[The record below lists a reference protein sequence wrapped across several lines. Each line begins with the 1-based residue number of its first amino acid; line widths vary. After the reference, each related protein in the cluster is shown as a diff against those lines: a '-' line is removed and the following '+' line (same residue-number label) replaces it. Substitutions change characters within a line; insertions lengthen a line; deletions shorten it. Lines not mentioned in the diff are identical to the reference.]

1 MDDRRRGASL
11 ASRVRLDTDEQ
22 LHTRVAWYYF
32 IANMTQ
38 QEIGDRLGASRV
50 RVNRL
55 LAACRERG
63 LVQINI
69 RGDLAACTA
78 LEHQLVSAYGLADA
92 VVVPIADSGSGLR
105 DAIGVAA
112 ASYIAERFDD
122 DMTLGLGWGATLRA
136 VLRAIPNRAF
146 EGSSVVGLQG
156 GLSHCSGINT
166 FEIVSAFA
174 DRLGADQHFFAAP
187 VFARN
192 EADREM
198 ILAQEPTRE
207 TYEKGRTADMALF
220 TVGEISD
227 SLLVTYGVETAEER
241 SSLQSSG
248 AVGDVLGSFLDA
260 EGVPVDHSL
269 NRRSVAI
276 APEDL
281 RGIGSRVLAAGGS
294 HQAQAIR
301 AALRSRIP
309 SVLITDENTAQG
321 LLEPAQ
327 A

>member
-1 MDDRRRGASL
+1 
-11 ASRVRLDTDEQ
+11 LDTDEQ

-78 LEHQLVSAYGLADA
+78 LERQLLSAYGLSDA

-112 ASYIAERFDD
+112 ASYVAERLGDN
-122 DMTLGLGWGATLRA
+122 MTLGLGWGRTLRA
-136 VLRAIPNRAF
+136 VLRAIPNRVL
-146 EGSSVVGLQG
+146 EGASVVGLQG

-198 ILAQEPTRE
+198 ILAQQPTRE
-207 TYEKGRTADMALF
+207 TYEKGCSADMALF

-227 SLLVTYGVETAEER
+227 SLLVTYGIEAAEER
-241 SSLQSSG
+241 SSLEASG
-248 AVGDVLGSFLDA
+248 VVGDVLGTFLDA
-260 EGVPVDHSL
+260 QGRSVDHSL

-276 APEDL
+276 APADL
-281 RGIGSRVLAAGGS
+281 HDIGSRVMAAGGS
-294 HQAQAIR
+294 SKAVAIR
-301 AALRSRIP
+301 AALRSGIP
-309 SVLITDENTAQG
+309 NVLITDESTAQG
-321 LLEPAQ
+321 LLEPAES
-327 A
+327 

>member
-32 IANMTQ
+32 VANMTQ

-78 LEHQLVSAYGLADA
+78 LEGRLVATYGLTDA
-92 VVVPIADSGSGLR
+92 VVVPLADSASGML
-105 DAIGVAA
+105 DGIGVAA
-112 ASYIAERFDD
+112 ASYIAERLGDH
-122 DMTLGLGWGATLRA
+122 MTLGLGWGRTLRA
-136 VLRAIPNRAF
+136 VLRAIPNRPL
-146 EGSSVVGLQG
+146 EGVSVVCLQG

-166 FEIVSAFA
+166 FELVSAYA
-174 DRLGADQHFFAAP
+174 DRFGADQHFFAAP
-187 VFARN
+187 VFASS

-207 TYEKGRTADMALF
+207 TYDKGRNADFALF
-220 TVGEISD
+220 TAGEISD
-227 SLLVTYGVETAEER
+227 SMLVTYGVETAEER
-241 SSLQSSG
+241 ASLQAAG
-248 AVGDVLGSFLDA
+248 AVGDVLGTFLDA
-260 EGVPVDHSL
+260 EGAAIDHPL

-276 APEDL
+276 APSDL
-281 RGIGSRVLAAGGS
+281 RGVGRRILVAGGG
-294 HQAQAIR
+294 HQSMAIR
-301 AALRSRIP
+301 AALLSGTP
-309 SVLITDENTAQG
+309 NVLITDELSAQE
-321 LLEPAQ
+321 LLDQ
-327 A
+327 

>member
-32 IANMTQ
+32 VANMTQ
-38 QEIGDRLGASRV
+38 QEIGNRLGASRV

-69 RGDLAACTA
+69 RGDLAASTA
-78 LEHQLVSAYGLADA
+78 LERQLVDEYGLTDA
-92 VVVPIADSGSGLR
+92 VVVPIADSGSGML
-105 DAIGVAA
+105 DALGVAA
-112 ASYIAERFDD
+112 ASYVAERFTDH
-122 DMTLGLGWGATLRA
+122 MTLALGWGSTLRA
-136 VLRAIPNRAF
+136 VLRAIPNRPLA
-146 EGSSVVGLQG
+146 GASVVCLQG

-166 FEIVSAFA
+166 FELVAAFA
-174 DRLGADQHFFAAP
+174 DRFGADQHFFAAP

-207 TYEKGRTADMALF
+207 TYNKGSQADLALF

-227 SLLVTYGVETAEER
+227 SLLVNYGVETADER
-241 SSLQSSG
+241 ASLQASG
-248 AVGDVLGSFLDA
+248 AVGDVLGTFLDA
-260 EGVPVDHSL
+260 EGNEIDHPL

-276 APEDL
+276 ALRDL
-281 RGIGSRVLAAGGS
+281 RGIDRRVLVAGGT
-294 HQAQAIR
+294 HQAVAIR
-301 AALRSRIP
+301 AALLAATP
-309 SVLITDENTAQG
+309 NVLITDELTAQG
-321 LLEPAQ
+321 LVGQ
-327 A
+327 